1 MPGLSVAQNLP
12 HLLVLCSAWRDLHAT
27 LQCSARAALPAP
39 RNRKLD
45 RVFRSPSETAP
56 VTGPPQRGRSS
67 CPRSSLPRPR
77 PARPGPSHSPSP
89 SRLRSGADLRTEP
102 VALPASTVP
111 KRFQSNRH
119 SPPGFSPLGIKVPGQ
134 LSAPKAYPTV
144 TTVFPSLPASFLLVC
159 YPLTDHRSRIC
170 IVPLGSLIP

>member
-1 MPGLSVAQNLP
+1 MPGLSVARSFP
-12 HLLVLCSAWRDLHAT
+12 RLLVLCSPQHDLHAA
-27 LQCSARAALPAP
+27 LQSSARAAYPAP

-45 RVFRSPSETAP
+45 RDFRFPSETAS
-56 VTGPPQRGRSS
+56 VTGPPWRGQSS
-67 CPRSSLPRPR
+67 RPRSSLPRPR
-77 PARPGPSHSPSP
+77 LARPGPPHSPSP
-89 SRLRSGADLRTEP
+89 ERFRLGVDLRTGP

-134 LSAPKAYPTV
+134 PSVPEAYPTV